1 MCSARELRSHSLR
14 VTVSVLQVNGSPPSL
29 YPLCEDLTD
38 NPLTPPSVFVLECIY
53 DCPVFIT
60 QQENYVKE
68 PPTL

>member
-14 VTVSVLQVNGSPPSL
+14 VTVSVLQVTGL
-29 YPLCEDLTD
+29 PLPFIHSVRILQAI
-38 NPLTPPSVFVLECIY
+38 TPPSAFVLECIY

-60 QQENYVKE
+60 QQENYVKQ